1 MLSVAVSFGQSG
13 GKNGYARVK
22 QEPVSRMD
30 AQPAVVKSGGDVFWS
45 TTFNWG
51 DPVTREWSLPDGWTN
66 VDKSDLGNPWMW
78 RSPYDTMQTLY
89 TKMGPAPNFITPLDG
104 YILVPADEYNYRDSV
119 ETFNVMDTYIMTP
132 PINCSSKTSVT
143 VKFRQ
148 NFRTCCAASRLM
160 QMLVTN
166 DAGVHWA
173 SYDCRFGVA
182 NNTVTPERYQ
192 NVEFNISDVAAGMA
206 NVQIRFY
213 WQGSDSYYW
222 MIDDLSLSEAYQND
236 LILVDYWSE
245 FNGGFD
251 ERIGHINY
259 WPKTQMGMASQVAGT
274 IGDYSF
280 KGAFLNNGMTD
291 QENVKLQMTILR
303 NGEQV
308 YQDVSNPVPIWSLER
323 DTSEVNSVFL
333 ANDYGDYQF
342 KFDAISDNAEEVP
355 INNSIIRGFTVTDSL
370 FHRADFSAES
380 GSNTGGWVGGGNA
393 GDMVGVFYDIYE
405 PCEINSISA
414 YIYSLTMAQVP
425 TFQFILQKYVNDDD
439 IFEVITSDIVE
450 ATEDQ
455 AKTWV
460 TLNMGKDGESEFL
473 QPGRYIACVK
483 FWGTLEG
490 DTDGTNGMTIGWD
503 MDIDQNAY
511 TYNYQ
516 SSDGGWFNTGKVNLI
531 GINISATGGPTQAP
545 ATFNVDMT
553 KHIASGE
560 FKPGTDF
567 LDVAGTFNNWSGSA
581 HLTDPEAD
589 GIYTITLDGIPVG
602 KVIEYKYR
610 INGNWNTSEYPGGG
624 PNRKYTVRYWN
635 VLNDTYNSGLT
646 SGIDQNGLT
655 ATFSVYPNP
664 TAGAITVDITRSTA
678 SDLTITL
685 SDIRGQ
691 VIYRNLVTG
700 VINHKETIDR
710 KLPAGLYLL
719 NVTDGREVQVKKVV
733 VQ

>member
-1 MLSVAVSFGQSG
+1 
-13 GKNGYARVK
+13 
-22 QEPVSRMD
+22 
-30 AQPAVVKSGGDVFWS
+30 
-45 TTFNWG
+45 
-51 DPVTREWSLPDGWTN
+51 
-66 VDKSDLGNPWMW
+66 
-78 RSPYDTMQTLY
+78 
-89 TKMGPAPNFITPLDG
+89 
-104 YILVPADEYNYRDSV
+104 
-119 ETFNVMDTYIMTP
+119 
-132 PINCSSKTSVT
+132 
-143 VKFRQ
+143 
-148 NFRTCCAASRLM
+148 
-160 QMLVTN
+160 
-166 DAGVHWA
+166 
-173 SYDCRFGVA
+173 
-182 NNTVTPERYQ
+182 
-192 NVEFNISDVAAGMA
+192 
-206 NVQIRFY
+206 
-213 WQGSDSYYW
+213 
-222 MIDDLSLSEAYQND
+222 
-236 LILVDYWSE
+236 
-245 FNGGFD
+245 
-251 ERIGHINY
+251 
-259 WPKTQMGMASQVAGT
+259 
-274 IGDYSF
+274 
-280 KGAFLNNGMTD
+280 
-291 QENVKLQMTILR
+291 
-303 NGEQV
+303 
-308 YQDVSNPVPIWSLER
+308 
-323 DTSEVNSVFL
+323 
-333 ANDYGDYQF
+333 
-342 KFDAISDNAEEVP
+342 
-355 INNSIIRGFTVTDSL
+355 
-370 FHRADFSAES
+370 
-380 GSNTGGWVGGGNA
+380 
-393 GDMVGVFYDIYE
+393 MVGVFYDIYE

-610 INGNWNTSEYPGGG
+610 INGNWNTSEYPSGG

-664 TAGAITVDITRSTA
+664 TAGAITVDITRTTA

-685 SDIRGQ
+685 TDIRGL

-700 VINHKETIDR
+700 VMNHKEIIDR

-719 NVTDGREVQVKKVV
+719 NVADGREVQVKKVV